1 MINLRANTVLTK
13 YGVGI
18 VLLGM
23 VMINA
28 VITPNFVHINTLWN
42 ILLQS
47 FPVMMIAIGMTFVIA
62 TGGIDISVGS
72 TMALSSI
79 VLAKFLIFNNL
90 SFGVSLALA
99 LGAALLFGLFNGL
112 LVGVFKFQPIVA
124 TLILMISGRG
134 IAQLFNDGVVI
145 SFYGDTYAAI
155 GLYRIGGIIPVQ
167 VAIIAVTAFI
177 ALFILKRTTFGCY
190 IQAAGDNIR
199 ASYLAGIN
207 TAGIIISVYV
217 ISALLAGLAAS
228 FETMRMLSADPNNI
242 GKAIELDCIA
252 AVAVG
257 GASMSGGRARIVGTI
272 TGTLIMQLITTM
284 VNMNNVPYA
293 FSLIIKSAIIIFA
306 LYLQKDAL

>member
-1 MINLRANTVLTK
+1 MITIKANAVLTK
-13 YGVGI
+13 YGAGI
-18 VLLGM
+18 VLFFM
-23 VMINA
+23 VIINA
-28 VITPNFVHINTLWN
+28 FITPNFVHINTLWN

-79 VLAKFLIFNNL
+79 VLAKFLIFNNA

-99 LGAALLFGLFNGL
+99 LGAALIFGLFNGV

-145 SFYGDTYAAI
+145 SFYGDTYSAI
-155 GLYRIGGIIPVQ
+155 GLYRIAGIIPVQ
-167 VAIIAVTAFI
+167 VVIIAVTAII

-190 IQAAGDNIR
+190 IQAVGDNIQ
-199 ASYLAGIN
+199 ASHLAGIN
-207 TAGIIISVYV
+207 TVGVLISVYI

-257 GASMSGGRARIVGTI
+257 GASMSGGRAKIIGTI

-293 FSLIIKSAIIIFA
+293 FSLVIKSAIIVFA